1 MVPRVIRPVPQGA
14 GFLSCG
20 EEVRS
25 MFKPVDSRASFPEME
40 KRILQ
45 LWRCY
50 RHPDPPKAEK
60 GLAG

>member
-1 MVPRVIRPVPQGA
+1 
-14 GFLSCG
+14 
-20 EEVRS
+20 
-25 MFKPVDSRASFPEME
+25 MFKPVDSRQSFPEME

-60 GLAG
+60 GLGWWTLPSPDSSLCSE